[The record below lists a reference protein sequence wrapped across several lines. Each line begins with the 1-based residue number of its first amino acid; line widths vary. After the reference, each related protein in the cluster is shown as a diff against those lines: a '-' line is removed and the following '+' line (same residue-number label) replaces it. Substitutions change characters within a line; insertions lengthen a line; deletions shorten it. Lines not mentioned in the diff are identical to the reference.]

1 MLHQHHALWQCTKGE
16 SCYCKASCN
25 REQRPAPASW
35 TAHARWL
42 PEASARSGTDK
53 QGTYMAFVLQSA
65 LPFRGRPGG
74 RASRLDSA
82 REPKYTHPRLH
93 CSGGVESRRV
103 SSAFEAV
110 KLGESVAHLDD
121 ASYFVCV
128 QRLKRRSQW
137 PTRPGR
143 LSWIARAA
151 QPSSP
156 RGPQERI
163 RSLVCPRQAGQAGRG
178 HCRVPFLL
186 DEVGAL
192 HRALLAECGTHACT
206 AIVTRNC
213 LYHDAVGDLDPGG
226 EWESSRS
233 AAVEAAS
240 GKRRGVTPGGNLDVW
255 DSGCRDGGGQRM
267 TNDAMRWELGL
278 RSEAGHPCMPFV
290 WG

>member
-156 RGPQERI
+156 PWPPRTHPLARLPETRRPSGPRALP
-163 RSLVCPRQAGQAGRG
+163 RAVLVGRG
-178 HCRVPFLL
+178 
-186 DEVGAL
+186 G
-192 HRALLAECGTHACT
+192 
-206 AIVTRNC
+206 
-213 LYHDAVGDLDPGG
+213 
-226 EWESSRS
+226 RS
-233 AAVEAAS
+233 A
-240 GKRRGVTPGGNLDVW
+240 PGIACRMR
-255 DSGCRDGGGQRM
+255 DSCMHCDRDQ
-267 TNDAMRWELGL
+267 EL
-278 RSEAGHPCMPFV
+278 SV
-290 WG
+290 S